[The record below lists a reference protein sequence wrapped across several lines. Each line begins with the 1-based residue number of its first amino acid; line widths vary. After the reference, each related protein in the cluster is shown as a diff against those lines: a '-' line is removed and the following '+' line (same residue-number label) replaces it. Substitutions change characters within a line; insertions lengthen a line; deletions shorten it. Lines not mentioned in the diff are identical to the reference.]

1 MKLRNPYLSLMTLAV
16 LACGGGAAAAQSAFN
31 PQISVILDGGF
42 YSDSVHGE
50 AFEIIEEAAGFGGG
64 HHHEDDHAHGGH
76 GLERGFNIRELEIGI
91 QATVDPYFDAFAM
104 LTLDND
110 GGMELEEA
118 YATTRALPA
127 GLQLKFGKFLSD
139 IGYIN
144 RQHPH
149 QWHFTDRPLVN
160 QLIFGDHGLQDLGV
174 QLSWLAPSENFL
186 QLGLELLQGKG
197 EGFANYQGGE
207 VLEGFDDER
216 ELTERTG
223 PRMATT
229 FARYSPD
236 LGDDHTMRIG
246 VSGGF
251 VSQFHEVEEHGSRF
265 VDADGDAWFAGVDW
279 VHKYDGGGFRG
290 HRNWQLQAEYYYRV
304 KNFDLLVTPIT
315 GPTHPAQ
322 ALEGAYRHR
331 QDGVY
336 LQGVYGIAPR
346 WQVGASYDGVGFT
359 NRIGQHSPGASHRY
373 TGMLSFAP
381 TEFSRL
387 RLQYAYGDILTA
399 EVENIVEIEG
409 TEREDF
415 HQVFLQFI
423 VGLGAHSAHAF

>member
-16 LACGGGAAAAQSAFN
+16 LACGDGAAAAQSAFN

-160 QLIFGDHGLQDLGV
+160 QQ
-174 QLSWLAPSENFL
+174 A
-186 QLGLELLQGKG
+186 
-197 EGFANYQGGE
+197 
-207 VLEGFDDER
+207 
-216 ELTERTG
+216 
-223 PRMATT
+223 
-229 FARYSPD
+229 
-236 LGDDHTMRIG
+236 
-246 VSGGF
+246 
-251 VSQFHEVEEHGSRF
+251 
-265 VDADGDAWFAGVDW
+265 AG
-279 VHKYDGGGFRG
+279 
-290 HRNWQLQAEYYYRV
+290 A
-304 KNFDLLVTPIT
+304 
-315 GPTHPAQ
+315 
-322 ALEGAYRHR
+322 
-331 QDGVY
+331 
-336 LQGVYGIAPR
+336 
-346 WQVGASYDGVGFT
+346 
-359 NRIGQHSPGASHRY
+359 
-373 TGMLSFAP
+373 
-381 TEFSRL
+381 
-387 RLQYAYGDILTA
+387 
-399 EVENIVEIEG
+399 
-409 TEREDF
+409 
-415 HQVFLQFI
+415 
-423 VGLGAHSAHAF
+423 